1 LPSCR
6 GSSGHPSSSSSPIP
20 TERSWITWSLPSRH
34 RPELNRTRSLQTA
47 ALLKGLGKVLG
58 VLQQSPR
65 SYLQGG
71 DVLDGSRIQQLIDA
85 RAQAKKSRDF
95 AAADRI
101 RDELAAQG
109 VVLKD
114 SAAGTTWVKA

>member
-1 LPSCR
+1 M
-6 GSSGHPSSSSSPIP
+6 
-20 TERSWITWSLPSRH
+20 
-34 RPELNRTRSLQTA
+34 
-47 ALLKGLGKVLG
+47 
-58 VLQQSPR
+58 LQQSPR

-71 DVLDGSRIQQLIDA
+71 AELDAEHIEARIAA
-85 RAQAKKSRDF
+85 RAAAKKSRDF

-114 SAAGTTWVKA
+114 GAAGTTWVKA